1 MIMKLEEALKA
12 YEDCFGE
19 SYFFYM
25 GFTKTDQEII
35 EEIQK
40 CIKTGKKQKEPR
52 YNEDKIY

>member
-25 GFTKTDQEII
+25 EFTKTDQEII
-35 EEIQK
+35 EEIQN
-40 CIKTGKKQKEPR
+40 CIKIGRKQKEPR
-52 YNEDKIY
+52 YDDDKIY